1 MFGRIIKINNL
12 KHNIYA
18 DIKCADGVFHVKFDK
33 NIEPRPHTNDIV
45 EFTLGDIDN
54 EEKLLTYNVKDINLT
69 ETCKTP
75 NNINDDIVK
84 IISAKNK
91 FETIADE
98 HFCSIKAIK
107 VRTPVLGQYKG
118 TSNVIPFETRNK
130 ANKPLYLKFT
140 HDFLLRGL
148 VADLM
153 SPVYEIGN
161 VFRNMGISWR
171 HANEYSM
178 LESHI
183 PGTDLEYGINFA
195 YNIINDFAMTFGCTE
210 FQNMQII
217 DIRESFRQFG
227 ADFNLMSFS
236 EQTNFFKNTIKK
248 SGKTFAS
255 KYQPVDVAPLAIR
268 NKDENLA
275 LDAEIIYKSQ
285 GVAHIYVAN
294 NNYEQNIE
302 IFKKQNS
309 DTNAFDKTLLNKL
322 KAGMPP
328 NIMVAIGIDRLI
340 ASLYGVSLNEMLANQ
355 KLVKTK

>member
-18 DIKCADGVFHVKFDK
+18 DIKCANEVFHVKFDK
-33 NIEPRPHTNDIV
+33 NLEPRPHANDVV
-45 EFTLGDIDN
+45 EFTLGNIADD
-54 EEKLLTYNVKDINLT
+54 EKLLTYNINKINLT
-69 ETCKTP
+69 ERCNAP
-75 NNINDDIVK
+75 NNINNDIFA
-84 IISAKNK
+84 IISARTK
-91 FETIADE
+91 FEDIADE
-98 HFCSIKAIK
+98 HFSDIKAIK

-255 KYQPVDVAPLAIR
+255 KYKPIDAAPLAMHDKR
-268 NKDENLA
+268 ENLA

-285 GVAHIYVAN
+285 GIAHIYVAN

-302 IFKKQNS
+302 IFKKQNPN
-309 DTNAFDKTLLNKL
+309 TATFDQALLNKL
-322 KAGMPP
+322 KAGVPP
-328 NIMVAIGIDRLI
+328 TVMVAIGIDRLI
-340 ASLYGVSLNEMLANQ
+340 AALYGVSLNEMLVNQ
-355 KLVKTK
+355 KLVRTK

>member
-18 DIKCADGVFHVKFDK
+18 DIKCANEVFHVKFDK
-33 NIEPRPHTNDIV
+33 NLEPRPHANDVV
-45 EFTLGDIDN
+45 EFTLGNIADD
-54 EEKLLTYNVKDINLT
+54 EKLLTYNINKINLT
-69 ETCKTP
+69 ERCNAP
-75 NNINDDIVK
+75 NNINNDIFA
-84 IISAKNK
+84 IISARTK
-91 FETIADE
+91 FENIADE
-98 HFCSIKAIK
+98 HFSDIKAIK

-255 KYQPVDVAPLAIR
+255 KYKPIDAAPLAMHDKR
-268 NKDENLA
+268 ENLA

-285 GVAHIYVAN
+285 GIAHIYVAN
-294 NNYEQNIE
+294 NNYAQNIE
-302 IFKKQNS
+302 IFRKQNPN
-309 DTNAFDKTLLNKL
+309 TATFDQALLNKL
-322 KAGMPP
+322 KAGVPP
-328 NIMVAIGIDRLI
+328 TVMVAIGIDRLI
-340 ASLYGVSLNEMLANQ
+340 AALYGVSLNEMLVNQ
-355 KLVKTK
+355 KLVRTK